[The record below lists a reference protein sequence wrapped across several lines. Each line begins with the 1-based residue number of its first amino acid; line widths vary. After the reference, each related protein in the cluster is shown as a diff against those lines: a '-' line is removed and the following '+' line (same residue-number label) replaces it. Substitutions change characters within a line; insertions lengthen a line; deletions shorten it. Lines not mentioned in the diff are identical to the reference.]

1 MDKEQL
7 MDALNDLCVRVG
19 QIKDNN
25 ISEIVF
31 NEVDE
36 VHQDF
41 KELIENINKDQ

>member
-7 MDALNDLCVRVG
+7 MDALNDLCTRLG

-25 ISEIVF
+25 ISETVF

-41 KELIENINKDQ
+41 KELIDNLKD